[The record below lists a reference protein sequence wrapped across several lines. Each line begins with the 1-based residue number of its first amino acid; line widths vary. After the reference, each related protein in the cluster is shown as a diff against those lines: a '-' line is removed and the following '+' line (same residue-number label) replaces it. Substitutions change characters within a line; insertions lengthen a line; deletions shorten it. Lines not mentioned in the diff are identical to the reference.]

1 MCKLL
6 LGRARNRP
14 PSDVIDSVSELKVRV
29 LDGVDI
35 CSVCIG
41 TLTICQRL
49 RIVLLNVLKVLKLNE
64 IILPNKHT
72 LENVSNV
79 CQNHL
84 QKFLLLLSN
93 VDCQANSGDIVF
105 QP

>member
-49 RIVLLNVLKVLKLNE
+49 RIVLLNVFVVVLNSMKSSYRINTH
-64 IILPNKHT
+64 KKM
-72 LENVSNV
+72 
-79 CQNHL
+79 CQMCV
-84 QKFLLLLSN
+84 KITFKSS
-93 VDCQANSGDIVF
+93 CF
-105 QP
+105 CFPT

>member
-6 LGRARNRP
+6 LGIAGSRP
-14 PSDVIDSVSELKVRV
+14 PRNVMDSVSEFKGRV
-29 LDGVDI
+29 LDGIDI

-49 RIVLLNVLKVLKLNE
+49 RIFLLNVLMEVLKLNE

-79 CQNHL
+79 CQNQL

-93 VDCQANSGDIVF
+93 VDCQANSG
-105 QP
+105 